1 MVERVRA
8 FNRIVTERVGALDER
23 YLGRGRPLGASRM
36 LWEIGPDGTDVR
48 ELRRRLGLDSG
59 YASRLL
65 RSLEAEGLVAVETA
79 AADRR
84 VRRARLTAAGAAER
98 AELDRM
104 SDELA
109 QSMLEPLD
117 EQRRARLVTS
127 MQEVERLLRGV
138 ADRDRERGSGDRTTR
153 AGASSS
159 TSPSSRSASTSGF
172 DPALSIPAAV
182 EDLTPPA
189 GLLLVARSRGRP
201 VGCGALKFH
210 GAEPAELKRM
220 WVSPDARGLGLGGR
234 LLRSLEQA
242 ARRRRRDRRPARDER
257 LPRRGDRALPQGR
270 LRRGGR
276 VQRRAL
282 RAPLVREAARGT
294 AFETL
299 VVTRSRP
306 LRGRS

>member
-8 FNRIVTERVGALDER
+8 FNRIVTERVGALDEQ

-79 AADRR
+79 AGDRR

-127 MQEVERLLRGV
+127 MQEVERLLRGI
-138 ADRDRERGSGDRTTR
+138 ADRDRERGSGRPTTP

-159 TSPSSRSASTSGF
+159 TSPSSRSASTAG
-172 DPALSIPAAV
+172 SI
-182 EDLTPPA
+182 
-189 GLLLVARSRGRP
+189 
-201 VGCGALKFH
+201 
-210 GAEPAELKRM
+210 
-220 WVSPDARGLGLGGR
+220 
-234 LLRSLEQA
+234 
-242 ARRRRRDRRPARDER
+242 RR
-257 LPRRGDRALPQGR
+257 
-270 LRRGGR
+270 
-276 VQRRAL
+276 
-282 RAPLVREAARGT
+282 
-294 AFETL
+294 
-299 VVTRSRP
+299 
-306 LRGRS
+306 

>member
-1 MVERVRA
+1 MSMVEQVRA
-8 FNRIVTERVGALDER
+8 FNRIVTERIGALDEQ

-36 LWEIGPDGTDVR
+36 LWEIGPGGTDVR

-65 RSLEAEGLVAVETA
+65 RSLQAEGLVAVETA

-98 AELDRM
+98 AQLDRM

-117 EQRRARLVTS
+117 EQRRARLVAS
-127 MQEVERLLRGV
+127 MQEVERLLV
-138 ADRDRERGSGDRTTR
+138 ASLIVI
-153 AGASSS
+153 ASEDPA
-159 TSPSSRSASTSGF
+159 TDDARWCIEQYYAELAQRFDSGF

-210 GAEPAELKRM
+210 GSEPAELKRM

-242 ARRRRRDRRPARDER
+242 ARDAGATVVRLETNGTLAEAIALYRTSGYSEVDAFNDEPYAHHWFEKR
-257 LPRRGDRALPQGR
+257 L
-270 LRRGGR
+270 
-276 VQRRAL
+276 
-282 RAPLVREAARGT
+282 AARPSR
-294 AFETL
+294 
-299 VVTRSRP
+299 RS
-306 LRGRS
+306 S